1 VDHQG
6 RVRSAAALVA
16 RGEFSIIIAGL
27 SASLEPRIGPFPAAY
42 VLMLAVVG
50 PLLTRAAK

>member
-1 VDHQG
+1 
-6 RVRSAAALVA
+6 VRSAAALVA